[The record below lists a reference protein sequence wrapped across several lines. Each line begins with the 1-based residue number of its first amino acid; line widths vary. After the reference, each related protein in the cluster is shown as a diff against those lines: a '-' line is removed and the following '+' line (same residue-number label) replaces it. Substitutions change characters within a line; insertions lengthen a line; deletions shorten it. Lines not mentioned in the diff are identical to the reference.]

1 MAASTAPA
9 GTAVFTVAWRSASHV
24 APHRETGHTTRRGDA
39 FLVPLADIQQCQ
51 SLQVHQVAS
60 ADFDVRWSAPMTAPV
75 PASFIALPPLPQR
88 CSSVD
93 IHQHS
98 SRHQIT
104 AYRPLLSGNRIIRV
118 ANGQLCAFRRDGY
131 QRPHTSQCWAALGSG
146 NCHAI
151 SPYLQ
156 PQPPRPKLPAKE
168 REQPAPQREVALT
181 QSPRSKAAS

>member
-1 MAASTAPA
+1 VAASTAPA

-88 CSSVD
+88 CSSVVTF
-93 IHQHS
+93 INTHLVT
-98 SRHQIT
+98 R
-104 AYRPLLSGNRIIRV
+104 LLHIAR
-118 ANGQLCAFRRDGY
+118 Y
-131 QRPHTSQCWAALGSG
+131 SQ
-146 NCHAI
+146 AI
-151 SPYLQ
+151 
-156 PQPPRPKLPAKE
+156 A
-168 REQPAPQREVALT
+168 
-181 QSPRSKAAS
+181 